1 MTITPEDV
9 ERARA
14 FYESYTAP
22 EPSLTLMVLR
32 GEFGPVSRD
41 YLILRK
47 AREYAR
53 DREQRLSQRQGSA

>member
-1 MTITPEDV
+1 
-9 ERARA
+9 
-14 FYESYTAP
+14 
-22 EPSLTLMVLR
+22 MVLR